1 MSEMYVRL
9 YEDEKMSNCQQ
20 LQVGNSLQINQF
32 LSLLKRWI
40 NRKQQ
45 QQQQKQF
52 EFCGGEFL

>member
-1 MSEMYVRL
+1 MYVRL